1 MSSKIIL
8 RALKKGGDVMNRIS
22 HRSLFDMFG
31 VLSLVFF
38 LFTSLAYA
46 EEKPEDNGLAAMLAQ
61 ITQLQQRLDKN
72 SSDYEALRDLG
83 IAYHNAALKDSKV
96 YAKKAVQYLEQTR
109 QKKIDDTVV
118 LCYLGSAYTLLAR
131 NASDPM
137 DRLSYVNKGVEYM
150 DKAVR
155 KDPDNISDYVT
166 IRLVR
171 ANNSMRLPKS
181 LNRRPIAYEDFEL
194 LASLFQKGLKI
205 PSPLKI
211 SVYRSL
217 AALYQ
222 EDGNMAEAKKYQ
234 TMAET
239 DQKEK

>member
-8 RALKKGGDVMNRIS
+8 RALKKGGDVMNRMS
-22 HRSLFDMFG
+22 HSSLFDMFG

-46 EEKPEDNGLAAMLAQ
+46 EEKLEDKELAAMLAQ

-72 SSDYEALRDLG
+72 PSDYEALRDLG

-96 YAKKAVQYLEQTR
+96 YAKKAVQCLEQTR

-118 LCYLGSAYTLLAR
+118 LCYLGSTYTLLAR
-131 NASDPM
+131 DASDPM

-155 KDPDNISDYVT
+155 KDPDDISDYVT

-171 ANNSMRLPKS
+171 ANNSMALPKS

-211 SVYRSL
+211 SVYRNL

-239 DQKEK
+239 VQKEK

>member
-1 MSSKIIL
+1 
-8 RALKKGGDVMNRIS
+8 MNRIFHS
-22 HRSLFDMFG
+22 SLLDMFA

-46 EEKPEDNGLAAMLAQ
+46 EEKPEDKELAAMLAQ
-61 ITQLQQRLDKN
+61 ITQLQQRLGKN
-72 SSDYEALRDLG
+72 PSDYEALRDLG
-83 IAYHNAALKDSKV
+83 IAYHNAAIKDSKV

-131 NASDPM
+131 DTSDPM

-239 DQKEK
+239 VQKEK

>member
-1 MSSKIIL
+1 MNHMSHS
-8 RALKKGGDVMNRIS
+8 
-22 HRSLFDMFG
+22 SLFGMFG
-31 VLSLVFF
+31 ALGLVF
-38 LFTSLAYA
+38 LLLTSLAYA
-46 EEKPEDNGLAAMLAQ
+46 EERPEDNGLAAMLAQ

-72 SSDYEALRDLG
+72 PSDYEVLRDLG

-109 QKKIDDTVV
+109 QKKIDDTMV

-131 NASDPM
+131 DAADPM
-137 DRLSYVNKGVEYM
+137 DRMSYVNKGVEYM

-155 KDPDNISDYVT
+155 KDPDNIT
-166 IRLVR
+166 IRMTR
-171 ANNSMRLPKS
+171 ANNSKSLPKI

-194 LASLFQKGLKI
+194 LAGLFQKGLKI

-239 DQKEK
+239 VQKEK

>member
-1 MSSKIIL
+1 
-8 RALKKGGDVMNRIS
+8 
-22 HRSLFDMFG
+22 MFG
-31 VLSLVFF
+31 VLGLVF
-38 LFTSLAYA
+38 LLLTSLAYA

-72 SSDYEALRDLG
+72 PSDYEALRDLG

-131 NASDPM
+131 DAADPM
-137 DRLSYVNKGVEYM
+137 DRMSYVNKGVEYM

-194 LASLFQKGLKI
+194 LSSLFQKGLKI

-239 DQKEK
+239 VQKEK